1 MTRHP
6 IDAVSL
12 VAGLVFAAVAVLYVI
27 AEHST
32 VDIDARWVLPLAL
45 IGLGIGGVVGAVST
59 ATRQRN
65 AASRAVTEL
74 DTDEPIP
81 QSE

>member
-12 VAGLVFAAVAVLYVI
+12 VAGLVFAAVAVLYVV
-27 AEHST
+27 AAHSA
-32 VDIDARWVLPLAL
+32 VHIDARWVLPLAL

-59 ATRQRN
+59 ATRQRT
-65 AASRAVTEL
+65 AASRAITDL
-74 DTDEPIP
+74 DTDELAP